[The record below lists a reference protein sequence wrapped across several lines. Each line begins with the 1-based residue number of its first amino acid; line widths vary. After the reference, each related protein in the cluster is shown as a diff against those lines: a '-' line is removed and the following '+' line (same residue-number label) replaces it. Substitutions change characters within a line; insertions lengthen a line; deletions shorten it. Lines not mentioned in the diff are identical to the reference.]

1 MPLQEV
7 PLTGI
12 TRLICI
18 RGNSYSEF
26 PPFTFILILYY
37 ITVMQQCRWACAD
50 TLCIIPVWYVA
61 PTIILRA
68 DIIIAV
74 KYKYNVVWFLA

>member
-1 MPLQEV
+1 MPVQEV

-18 RGNSYSEF
+18 RGNSYSEIS
-26 PPFTFILILYY
+26 TVY
-37 ITVMQQCRWACAD
+37 IYICAD

-61 PTIILRA
+61 PTIILTA
-68 DIIIAV
+68 DIIIVV
-74 KYKYNVVWFLA
+74 KYKYSVVCLVSL